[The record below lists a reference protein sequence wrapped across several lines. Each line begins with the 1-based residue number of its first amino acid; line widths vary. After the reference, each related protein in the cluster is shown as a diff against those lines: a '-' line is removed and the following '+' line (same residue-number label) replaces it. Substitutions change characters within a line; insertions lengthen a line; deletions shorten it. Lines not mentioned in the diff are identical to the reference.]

1 VCCFVAQ
8 LSSARSVERPS
19 GSFSNSNSPAQNLQ
33 RSMTP
38 GIASYYN
45 PISNQNNGIAP
56 PNGAFSQPQA
66 NAALPN
72 GFPNGLLSGTG
83 LLNGQQQSG
92 NGTHR
97 LW

>member
-1 VCCFVAQ
+1 MGLIC
-8 LSSARSVERPS
+8 
-19 GSFSNSNSPAQNLQ
+19 
-33 RSMTP
+33 
-38 GIASYYN
+38 Y
-45 PISNQNNGIAP
+45 PISA
-56 PNGAFSQPQA
+56 ALQA
-66 NAALPN
+66 NAVLPN

>member
-1 VCCFVAQ
+1 
-8 LSSARSVERPS
+8 VERPN
-19 GSFSNSNSPAQNLQ
+19 GSFSNSNSPGQNLQ

-45 PISNQNNGIAP
+45 QIPSQNNGVAP
-56 PNGAFSQPQA
+56 NNGAFSQQQA
-66 NAALPN
+66 NALPN

>member
-1 VCCFVAQ
+1 MIGFAAAQ
-8 LSSARSVERPS
+8 LTSARSVDRPN
-19 GSFSNSNSPAQNLQ
+19 GAFVNNATPHLQ

-45 PISNQNNGIAP
+45 QNSGLSNG
-56 PNGAFSQPQA
+56 GFHQA

-83 LLNGQQQSG
+83 LLNGQQQKG
-92 NGTHR
+92 NGTHK